1 MNMLLYLS
9 KDSVTEKEV
18 VELNK
23 LLEKVKKE
31 KLKN

>member
-18 VELNK
+18 VELDK